1 MNRKD
6 FLKKTLQVA
15 LAQNLKD
22 VRENIL
28 TTPNLDQKVDV
39 DNTVEVDD
47 SPTET
52 GCPCCDVYDQTTP
65 GGCFRC
71 LAEAIQQVETGGL
84 ADDTIVG
91 GVRGC
96 NTCGDGGRSCGP
108 HQIGKAYIRDACE
121 ACPDY
126 CAQFGGAQG
135 VIDKIHNDCPQE
147 AAPEGETDEERK
159 KRIRDCCTLKV
170 IIGEHLIGCYSKRY
184 GELPGFSCKCKNKN
198 PQGKECCSCEEI
210 AKRHQG
216 GYKGPCNDTPVRRRY
231 WSKVKAIMS
240 SKCPHCANCTG

>member
-52 GCPCCDVYDQTTP
+52 GCPCCTAKS
-65 GGCFRC
+65 GCLRC
-71 LAEAIQQVETGGL
+71 LVKAIQQVETGGL

-96 NTCGDGGRSCGP
+96 NTCGDGGASCGP
-108 HQIGKAYIRDACE
+108 HQIKKGYIRDACE
-121 ACPDY
+121 ACPEF
-126 CAQFGGAQG
+126 CSSLGGVQA
-135 VIDKIHNDCPQE
+135 VIDRIHKNCPQK
-147 AAPEGETDEERK
+147 AGESVEE
-159 KRIRDCCTLKV
+159 CCREKV
-170 IIGEHLIGCYSKRY
+170 RIGEHLIGCYNRRY
-184 GELPGFSCKCKNKN
+184 GERPGFSCKCKNKD

-216 GYKGPCNDTPVRRRY
+216 GPKGPCNDSSARRTY
-231 WSKVKAIMS
+231 WNKVKAIMRAN
-240 SKCPHCANCTG
+240 CPQCTNCTG

>member
-52 GCPCCDVYDQTTP
+52 GCPCCSRVNGQPTRCSD
-65 GGCFRC
+65 C
-71 LAEAIQQVETGGL
+71 LAKAIQQVETGGL
-84 ADDTIVG
+84 GDDTIVG

-96 NTCGDGGRSCGP
+96 NTCGDDGRSCGP
-108 HQIGKAYIRDACE
+108 HQIMKGYIQDACE
-121 ACPDY
+121 ACPDI
-126 CAQFGGAQG
+126 CMREGGVEA
-135 VIDKIHNDCPQE
+135 VKRRIHDPCPQKAGESAEKCCE
-147 AAPEGETDEERK
+147 AKVKLGEEL
-159 KRIRDCCTLKV
+159 IDC
-170 IIGEHLIGCYSKRY
+170 YNNRY
-184 GELPGFSCKCKNKN
+184 NNRPGFSCNCKNKD

-216 GYKGPCNDTPVRRRY
+216 GYRGPCNDSPARRRY
-231 WSKVKAIMS
+231 WSKVKAIMRAR
-240 SKCPHCANCTG
+240 CPECTNCTG